1 MDPFSQLDMPAKG
14 KGRDDEASIQEAGQ
28 KILSLLNSCRRDENI
43 SRDETMAKITDIVRH
58 TPSVSTVR
66 YDYDRVRYCSIV
78 ELFLVFGAD
87 LDQIQKLME
96 ACGTF
101 REELCCT
108 INGLLHT
115 ACANSTSDV
124 IEYLMNLYPKVVS
137 EKRRNDGLLPL
148 HVALKSISHDR
159 QISVHV
165 MRRMMELNPEALSS
179 EKFWRNY
186 PLELALI
193 NRDCPLEV
201 IDCMV
206 ELFPAGCER
215 LYLMGKSDYTEPEEE
230 ENKLFID
237 SGRAKT
243 LAKLLSKL
251 DLEFFDLGL
260 SPRWENPEAFK
271 ELLGQLERHQ
281 TPRRLQLPV
290 PHELLTHPTDIKT
303 AISDMFRNNAQL
315 KTLHLSCDTVRW
327 NPSIGTHSV
336 DHSELLRELAT
347 SGKGKTLSMDNFVVG
362 DTCALGQFLSSGA
375 GPSTVLFFDLRV
387 VGNWSHQ
394 AKPSLLNPSF
404 GSGIEDLSFHSCE
417 MSISVWSNLIQ
428 YLSYLPQ
435 LKGFELVFDRWK
447 DDEDDFDLTDPVV
460 SLLTNGKLTSFV
472 MSGGNVAKVNM
483 RVLCLCLRANNI
495 LQRFCVGRRLADK
508 DETDDLVLDLLQN
521 HNTTIN
527 CTERFNWSVISNP
540 EIYYYCNLNAFGRSQ
555 VRSPKLTMSSLAGIL
570 FRVMNDN
577 TRLTKPLDK
586 ENTLYGLLREAPDSW
601 CVGVSNRRGSA
612 SRKRKTPDD

>member
-28 KILSLLNSCRRDENI
+28 KILSLLNSFRRDDNI

-66 YDYDRVRYCSIV
+66 YEYDLFQYGSIV

-124 IEYLMNLYPKVVS
+124 IEYLMNLYPKGVS
-137 EKRRNDGLLPL
+137 EQRRNDGLLLPL
-148 HVALKSISHDR
+148 QVALKSISQDR

-165 MRRMMELNPEALSS
+165 MRRMIELNPEALSN
-179 EKFWRNY
+179 EKFWRGLGNH

-206 ELFPAGCER
+206 ELFPAGCEK
-215 LYLMGKSDYTEPEEE
+215 LYLVGKTMDTEPEEE

-237 SGRAKT
+237 SGRAKA

-251 DLEFFDLGL
+251 DLEFFHLGK
-260 SPRWENPEAFK
+260 SPRWENPQAFK
-271 ELLGQLERHQ
+271 QLLGQLERHQ
-281 TPRRLQLPV
+281 TLRKLQLPV

-315 KTLHLSCDTVRW
+315 KTLYLSCDTDRW
-327 NPSIGTHSV
+327 IQSV

-347 SGKGKTLSMDNFVVG
+347 SGKGKLLSTEHFVVR
-362 DTCALGQFLSSGA
+362 DTRALGQFLSSGA
-375 GPSTVLFFDLRV
+375 GPSTVLFDNLRV

-394 AKPSLLNPSF
+394 AKSSLLNPSF
-404 GSGIEDLSFHSCE
+404 GNGIEVLSFDKCE

-435 LKGFELVFDRWK
+435 LKELQLVINPLR
-447 DDEDDFDLTDPVV
+447 DDEDAFDLTDPVV
-460 SLLTNGKLTSFV
+460 SLLTNGKLTSFA

-495 LQRFCVGRRLADK
+495 LQRFCVNE
-508 DETDDLVLDLLQN
+508 DEKDDLVLDLLQN
-521 HNTTIN
+521 HNTTIK
-527 CTERFNWSVISNP
+527 CADRFNWTSVNSTP
-540 EIYYYCNLNAFGRSQ
+540 EINYYCNLNAFGRSQ